1 MKIKEC
7 SDRELFEKI
16 RLGNERVFDEIHS
29 RYAHR
34 MYIYAF
40 HILKNVE
47 VCEDIVQ
54 NIFVSLWVKK
64 EGVNIKCLKSYL
76 FKAVKYQIFN
86 HYRENKISDID
97 LTRLTIV
104 DISSS
109 AIEIMEF
116 KELEQIIHECI
127 SNLPKKCQR
136 IFKLSRYEDKSHNE
150 IAESLDISKQTVK
163 NQITIAL
170 KKIKENLNNKDIILG
185 NIPLEKRIS

>member
-1 MKIKEC
+1 MKTKEC
-7 SDRELFEKI
+7 SDSELFEMI
-16 RLGNERVFDEIHS
+16 RLGNERAFDEIHS

-34 MYIYAF
+34 MYLYA
-40 HILKNVE
+40 LNVLNKAE

-64 EGVNIKCLKSYL
+64 EVVNIKSLKSYL

-86 HYRENKISDID
+86 YYREHKISEID

-109 AIEIMEF
+109 ALEIMEF
-116 KELEQIIHECI
+116 KELEQIIHQCI
-127 SNLPKKCQR
+127 NNLPKKCQH
-136 IFKLSRYEDKSHNE
+136 IFKLSRYEDKSHKE

-163 NQITIAL
+163 NQISTAL
-170 KKIKENLNNKDIILG
+170 KKIKENLNNEGVVLG
-185 NIPLEKRIS
+185 NIPLGSTIS

>member
-1 MKIKEC
+1 MKTMEC
-7 SDRELFEKI
+7 SDSELFEMI
-16 RLGNERVFDEIHS
+16 RSGHEKAFDEIHS

-34 MYIYAF
+34 MYMYAF
-40 HILKNVE
+40 NVLNKAE
-47 VCEDIVQ
+47 VCEDIIQ

-64 EGVNIKCLKSYL
+64 EGVNIISLKSYL
-76 FKAVKYQIFN
+76 FRAVKYQIFN
-86 HYRENKISDID
+86 YYREHKISDID

-109 AIEIMEF
+109 ALEMMEF

-136 IFKLSRYEDKSHNE
+136 IFKLSRYEEKSHKE

-163 NQITIAL
+163 NQISTAL
-170 KKIKENLNNKDIILG
+170 KKIKENLNNEGVVLG
-185 NIPLEKRIS
+185 NTALENRIS